1 MGEICKLTDGL
12 YIEKEL
18 PYLDAKYF
26 RKKIIEILD
35 KGKYVPKDSYV
46 ILVDG
51 ENSGEVFFTDV
62 DGYQGS
68 TFKMLNI
75 NSFVYENYILY
86 FIKKYHDLL
95 KKSKVGSAIPHLNKN
110 LFKELLLPLP
120 PLNEQTRIVSKI
132 EELFSIL
139 NKISLNLV

>member
-1 MGEICKLTDGL
+1 M
-12 YIEKEL
+12 YIEKKL

-26 RKKIIEILD
+26 RKKAIEILN

-75 NSFVYENYILY
+75 NSLFYENYILY
-86 FIKKYHDLL
+86 FIKKCHDFL

-110 LFKELLLPLP
+110 LFKELLLPVP
-120 PLNEQTRIVSKI
+120 PLNEQTRIVNKI
-132 EELFSIL
+132 TELFSIL
-139 NKISLNLV
+139 DKISLDLV